1 SRANAAPTWCGWS
14 TRSRARAGSG
24 RWRPSCGRKA
34 SRRPGRGCSR
44 STRRNWS
51 IAPPQTPT
59 LRTRRPR
66 PAEMASARAVLS
78 GDAPDVAAGL
88 LGAALT
94 VRGVTARIVEVEAYA
109 GDHDPASHAYR
120 GRTPRT
126 AVMFGPAG
134 HLYVY
139 RSHGIH
145 LCMNVTCGTEGRAAA
160 VLLRAGRIT
169 AGADRVA
176 ARRAPI
182 TDPVRWARG
191 PGNLGAAL
199 GIAPEDDGT
208 DLLAG
213 GEISLV
219 LGPRPAPE
227 DIARGPRVGVSQNA
241 DVPWRW
247 WLAGAPE
254 VSAYRRSPRAPL
266 PGSGAD
272 GRR

>member
-1 SRANAAPTWCGWS
+1 MTD
-14 TRSRARAGSG
+14 ARA
-24 RWRPSCGRKA
+24 A
-34 SRRPGRGCSR
+34 
-44 STRRNWS
+44 
-51 IAPPQTPT
+51 
-59 LRTRRPR
+59 
-66 PAEMASARAVLS
+66 LS
-78 GDAPDVAAGL
+78 GDAQDVAVAL

-109 GDHDPASHAYR
+109 GEQDPASHAYR
-120 GRTPRT
+120 GPTART

-145 LCMNVTCGTEGRAAA
+145 LCMNVTCSVPGRAAA

-169 AGADRVA
+169 AGCELVA
-176 ARRAPI
+176 ERRAPI
-182 TDPVRWARG
+182 SEPARWARG

-199 GIAPEDDGT
+199 GITPQDDGT
-208 DLLAG
+208 DLFAG
-213 GEISLV
+213 TGDVGLV
-219 LGPRPAPE
+219 LGRRPTAE
-227 DIARGPRVGVSQNA
+227 EVRSGPRVGVSQNA
-241 DVPWRW
+241 EVPWRW

-266 PGSGAD
+266 PGRGDD

>member
-1 SRANAAPTWCGWS
+1 ME
-14 TRSRARAGSG
+14 RARA
-24 RWRPSCGRKA
+24 A
-34 SRRPGRGCSR
+34 
-44 STRRNWS
+44 
-51 IAPPQTPT
+51 
-59 LRTRRPR
+59 
-66 PAEMASARAVLS
+66 LS
-78 GDAPDVAAGL
+78 GDAQDVAVAL

-109 GDHDPASHAYR
+109 GAHDPASHAYR

-145 LCMNVTCGTEGRAAA
+145 LCMNVTCGVEGRAAA

-169 AGADRVA
+169 AGGDQVA

-199 GIAPEDDGT
+199 GVALDDDGT
-208 DLLAG
+208 DLLAAG
-213 GEISLV
+213 GEISLM
-219 LGPRPAPE
+219 LGPRPTLE
-227 DIARGPRVGVSQNA
+227 TIARGPRVGVSQNA

-266 PGSGAD
+266 PGAEAD

>member
-1 SRANAAPTWCGWS
+1 MTD
-14 TRSRARAGSG
+14 AR
-24 RWRPSCGRKA
+24 
-34 SRRPGRGCSR
+34 
-44 STRRNWS
+44 
-51 IAPPQTPT
+51 T
-59 LRTRRPR
+59 LLGG
-66 PAEMASARAVLS
+66 E
-78 GDAPDVAAGL
+78 APDVAPAL

-109 GDHDPASHAYR
+109 GELDPASHAYR

-145 LCMNVTCGTEGRAAA
+145 LCMNVSCGVEGRAAA
-160 VLLRAGRIT
+160 VLLRAGRII
-169 AGADRVA
+169 AGGDRVA

-199 GIAPEDDGT
+199 GIAPEDDGS

-213 GEISLV
+213 DGDLALV
-219 LGPRPAPE
+219 LGPRPSSE
-227 DIARGPRVGVSQNA
+227 DIGRGPRVGVSQNA
-241 DVPWRW
+241 DVPRRW

-254 VSAYRRSPRAPL
+254 VSTYRRSPRAPL
-266 PGSGAD
+266 PDVGGD